1 MTDLKKNVQKRKPEF
16 SKVVAVIGIVMWL
29 IVNIFGMTMMV
40 VTYDLTPLAYVIGS
54 VDAVVAVVLGF
65 YYWKAKAENQ
75 IKLKKEYGELADSV
89 VNELAYETPPVGYET
104 WGR

>member
-1 MTDLKKNVQKRKPEF
+1 MSRHARAKKPEF
-16 SKVVAVIGIVMWL
+16 SKVVAVLGIVMW
-29 IVNIFGMTMMV
+29 IVVNLFAMAMMV
-40 VTYDLTPLAYVIGS
+40 LTFDLTPLAYVIGS

-75 IKLKKEYGELADSV
+75 IKLKQEYGDLAKEV
-89 VNELAYETPPVGYET
+89 AQETPPTGYET

>member
-1 MTDLKKNVQKRKPEF
+1 MINMSRHARAKKPEF
-16 SKVVAVIGIVMWL
+16 SKVVAVLGIVMW
-29 IVNIFGMTMMV
+29 IVVNLFAMAMMV
-40 VTYDLTPLAYVIGS
+40 LTFDLTPLAYVIGS

-75 IKLKKEYGELADSV
+75 IKLKQEYGDLAKAVAQD
-89 VNELAYETPPVGYET
+89 NPPIGYET

>member
-1 MTDLKKNVQKRKPEF
+1 MTGLKKNIQKRKLEF
-16 SKVVAVIGIVMWL
+16 SKVVAVIGIAMWL
-29 IVNIFGMTMMV
+29 IVNIFGMVMMV

-75 IKLKKEYGELADSV
+75 IKLKKEYGELADSI
-89 VNELAYETPPVGYET
+89 VNEPAYETPPVGFET

>member
-1 MTDLKKNVQKRKPEF
+1 MVKRTKQKRKPEF

-29 IVNIFGMTMMV
+29 IVNIFGMAMMV
-40 VTYDLTPLAYVIGS
+40 LTYDLTPLVYVIGS

-75 IKLKKEYGELADSV
+75 IKLKKEYGELADSI
-89 VNELAYETPPVGYET
+89 VNEPAYETPPVGYET

>member
-1 MTDLKKNVQKRKPEF
+1 MTMVKHTKQKRKPEF

-29 IVNIFGMTMMV
+29 IVNIFGMAMMV
-40 VTYDLTPLAYVIGS
+40 LTYDLTPLAYVIGS

-75 IKLKKEYGELADSV
+75 IKLKKEYGELADGI
-89 VNELAYETPPVGYET
+89 VNEPACETPPVGYET
-104 WGR
+104 WGK

>member
-1 MTDLKKNVQKRKPEF
+1 MIDVRKHVQKRKPEF

-29 IVNIFGMTMMV
+29 IVNIFGMAMMV

-75 IKLKKEYGELADSV
+75 IKLKKEYGELANNV
-89 VNELAYETPPVGYET
+89 VNEPACETPPVGYET

>member
-1 MTDLKKNVQKRKPEF
+1 MTGLKKNVQKRKLEF

-54 VDAVVAVVLGF
+54 VDAVVTVVLGF

-75 IKLKKEYGELADSV
+75 IKLKKEYGELADSI
-89 VNELAYETPPVGYET
+89 VNEPVYETPKVGYET